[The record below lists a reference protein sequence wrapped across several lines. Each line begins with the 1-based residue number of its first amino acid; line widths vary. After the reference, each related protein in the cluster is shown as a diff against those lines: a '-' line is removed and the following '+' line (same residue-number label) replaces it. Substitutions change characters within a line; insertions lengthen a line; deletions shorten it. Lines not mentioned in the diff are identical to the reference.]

1 MNVKIEC
8 HFTLFYFRKDENLFK
23 RQRRKIKYWKTGLNA
38 IFAPVGGLNDA
49 TKPHDSAAKI

>member
-8 HFTLFYFRKDENLFK
+8 PFTLFYFTKEENLFIF
-23 RQRRKIKYWKTGLNA
+23 QRRKIKYWKTGLNA
-38 IFAPVGGLNDA
+38 IFAPVCGLNDA